1 MCLHRPALCWGRSR
15 HGLGATEQMMKV
27 SSSSP
32 SWDSFA
38 CRMEF
43 SMLWKEPQPR
53 PNLEGEVFVVQAKM
67 LLQLLNM
74 AVYPP
79 PPSGNPFTNGS
90 RAEAPFMILDRVFS
104 SPFYDSAVTHQL
116 MCRQRHL
123 NSQCHVMSYV
133 SGLLCDG

>member
-79 PPSGNPFTNGS
+79 PPSGNPFTKGS
-90 RAEAPFMILDRVFS
+90 RAEAPFMILDSLFLTILRFS
-104 SPFYDSAVTHQL
+104 CDSPANVQTETLEQPMPCDE
-116 MCRQRHL
+116 
-123 NSQCHVMSYV
+123 
-133 SGLLCDG
+133 LCFRAFV